1 MTKPCV
7 LVFAGLDPSG
17 GAGIQ
22 ADIQAIS
29 AAGAHPLPIITAL
42 TVQDNQ
48 HVYAVHPVEPEI
60 LREQGRVLIERPTR
74 IDAVK
79 IGIVGSAANATAIAA
94 AIVQLRRLNADLPV
108 VLDPVL
114 ASGHGDLLS
123 RGDAVQA
130 LAPLRPLATL
140 ITPNLPEAR
149 ALFDPNRASG
159 SKDARGVNGVSD
171 VAAVDAQNKPG
182 GSGQPGWRD
191 EREEVTRQARW
202 LLQQTPHV
210 LIKGGHGDGDTI
222 VNRWFSAGVQRRWQW
237 PRLIGEFHGSGCT
250 LASAIA
256 ARLARGVGME
266 AAIDSAQTYTQR
278 SLAQAFAIAEGQSI
292 PGRVEEL
299 R

>member
-1 MTKPCV
+1 MKPCV

-29 AAGAHPLPIITAL
+29 AGGAHPLPIVTAL

-48 HVYAVHPVEPEI
+48 HVHAVHPVEPAI
-60 LREQGRVLIERPTR
+60 LREQVRVLIERGTR

-79 IGIVGSAANATAIAA
+79 VGIVGSAANARVIAEAIAS
-94 AIVQLRRLNADLPV
+94 LRVLKSDLPV

-114 ASGHGDLLS
+114 ASGHGDLLT

-130 LAPLRPLATL
+130 LARLRRLASL

-149 ALFDPNRASG
+149 ALC
-159 SKDARGVNGVSD
+159 GVD
-171 VAAVDAQNKPG
+171 TIEAQAH
-182 GSGQPGWRD
+182 Q
-191 EREEVTRQARW
+191 
-202 LLQQTPHV
+202 LLQEAPHV
-210 LIKGGHGDGDTI
+210 LIKGGHGDDDVI
-222 VNRWFSAGVQRRWQW
+222 VNRWFSAATRRSWQW
-237 PRLIGEFHGSGCT
+237 PRLAGEFHGSGCT

-256 ARLARGVGME
+256 ARLARRPDME
-266 AAIDSAQTYTQR
+266 AAIDAAQAYTQR

-292 PGRVEEL
+292 PDRIEEL